1 MTYIP
6 QLNDAQRQLAQDHLH
21 VVQQVIHTMIIV
33 NEQVYGFEYDDL
45 YQEGCIWLCKA
56 AVHYRPEKGVQ
67 FTTFAKK
74 VITNGLKTYCRLMCS
89 KQKRLLTLPNY
100 ADPEEN
106 ILSMDRFSAG
116 MEWDQLDTELDVFL
130 LLQRLKTQYTGSTR
144 WGIEAIEW
152 KVKGYTGTQIA
163 AMYGVKTN
171 LVGAW
176 ISRAVRK
183 IIKNRMFILWMDQ
196 YRSAQ
201 TQKEGGLL

>member
-21 VVQQVIHTMIIV
+21 IVQQVIHTMIIV

-74 VITNGLKTYCRLMCS
+74 VITNGLKTYCRLMCN
-89 KQKRLLTLPNY
+89 KQWRLVSLPNY
-100 ADPEEN
+100 ADPSEQ
-106 ILSMDRFSAG
+106 ILSMDQFSSG
-116 MEWDQLDTELDVFL
+116 LDRDQFESELDVFL
-130 LLQRLKTQYTGSTR
+130 LLQNLKRQYTGTTR

-152 KVKGYTGTQIA
+152 KIKGYTGVQIA
-163 AMYGVKTN
+163 AMYGVKPN
-171 LVGAW
+171 HVGAW

-183 IIKNRMFILWMDQ
+183 IARNRMFILWMDQ
-196 YRSAQ
+196 YRS
-201 TQKEGGLL
+201 KEII